1 MARNEQGLILIN
13 SAIDIKRS
21 EIRYFTALQNF
32 SKDAV
37 DALTSEENIERLIG
51 EIGYL
56 EASKDGEFAL
66 MSGGTYKGFAD
77 LETAMAYDEAERAA
91 EGKDP
96 RGKILVVGPNSKA
109 AIEKLIKEEE
119 EGGHA

>member
-1 MARNEQGLILIN
+1 MARSEQELIVIN

-21 EIRYFTALQNF
+21 EIRYFTALQDF

-37 DALTSEENIERLIG
+37 DALTAEENIERLIG

-56 EASKDGEFAL
+56 EALKDGEVVL

-77 LETAMAYDEAERAA
+77 LETAMAYVEAERVA

-96 RGKILVVGPNSKA
+96 RGKILVVGPDSKA
-109 AIEKLIKEEE
+109 AIEKLIEE